1 MTNINKVFLAGNLT
15 RDVVVR
21 KTKGGL
27 KVGDFGL
34 AINRKKKDGTEEVCF
49 LDVTVW
55 GDQADLC
62 EQYLAKGKP
71 ALVEGYI
78 RYETWESE
86 GQKKSKHKVVAS
98 KVEFLSAPKRQEQI
112 EYQLEEDSDNQAD
125 IEEDVPF

>member
-1 MTNINKVFLAGNLT
+1 MININKVFLAGNLT

-34 AINRKKKDGTEEVCF
+34 AINRKKKDGTEDVCF

-98 KVEFLSAPKRQEQI
+98 KVEFLSAQERQAQI
-112 EYQLEEDSDNQAD
+112 ELEGEDDRQAD

>member
-1 MTNINKVFLAGNLT
+1 MININKVYLAGILT

-27 KVGDFGL
+27 KGGDFGL
-34 AINRKKKDGTEEVCF
+34 AINRKKKDGTEDVCF

-98 KVEFLSAPKRQEQI
+98 KVEFLSAQERQAQI
-112 EYQLEEDSDNQAD
+112 ELDGEDDRQAA
-125 IEEDVPF
+125 IEEDVPI